1 MNRREFLSTA
11 AAVPVLAQQPQQQP
25 ADANQTITLE
35 VNRVNILFTVSDR
48 KGRFVNNL
56 MRDEFEVYENKK
68 KQKILEFVT
77 ESNIPLRI
85 ALLVDTSNSI
95 RNRFRFEVETASQF
109 LASVIRPEQDRAC
122 IFGFDTTPY
131 LVQGL
136 TNDTAALGKK
146 LRDMRPGGGT
156 ALFETIY
163 MACRDHLGKEQPKH
177 KFRRALILIG
187 DGEDNASHYTRDQA
201 LEMAHKTDT
210 LIYAISTNMTR
221 LETDGDKLLKYFC
234 SETGGL
240 AFFPFKAEDLAQDFE
255 NIANELRSQYS
266 ILYRPEPLNPDGK
279 YHTIQVKIRERK
291 DVVVRARKGYY
302 ADQRGG
308 E

>member
-1 MNRREFLSTA
+1 MKRREFISLASA
-11 AAVPVLAQQPQQQP
+11 LPALAQQPQA
-25 ADANQTITLE
+25 ADPSQTITLE

-56 MRDEFEVYENKK
+56 MKDEFEVYENKR

-85 ALLVDTSNSI
+85 ALIFDTSNSI
-95 RNRFRFEVETASQF
+95 SGRFRFEMETASQF
-109 LASVIRPEQDRAC
+109 LASVIRPEQDRAL
-122 IFGFDTTPY
+122 IYAFDTQPY

-136 TNDTAALGKK
+136 TNDTELLGKK
-146 LRDMRPGGGT
+146 LRDLRPGGGT
-156 ALFETIY
+156 ALFDTIVY
-163 MACRDHLGKEQPKH
+163 ACRDHLSKEQPRH
-177 KFRRALILIG
+177 KFRRALVLIG

-201 LEMAHKTDT
+201 LEMAHKSDVG
-210 LIYAISTNMTR
+210 IYAISTNMTR
-221 LETDGDKLLKYFC
+221 IETDGDKLLKYFC

-240 AFFPFKAEDLAQDFE
+240 AFFPFKADDLAQDFE

-266 ILYRPEPLNPDGK
+266 ILYRPEPLNQDGR
-279 YHTIQVKIRERK
+279 YHSIQVRVKERK

-302 ADQRGG
+302 APTS
-308 E
+308 